1 MMHSAIDRTHG
12 RGRNKWATAA
22 SRAADVKRVK
32 RLPDFC
38 ALEDQI
44 DKVSD
49 SVTVGIEIRNNDLPP
64 SKTLH
69 L

>member
-1 MMHSAIDRTHG
+1 LTLFVGQSRKGPISARFES
-12 RGRNKWATAA
+12 ATG
-22 SRAADVKRVK
+22 KG
-32 RLPDFC
+32 LPDFC

-64 SKTLH
+64 SKTLR